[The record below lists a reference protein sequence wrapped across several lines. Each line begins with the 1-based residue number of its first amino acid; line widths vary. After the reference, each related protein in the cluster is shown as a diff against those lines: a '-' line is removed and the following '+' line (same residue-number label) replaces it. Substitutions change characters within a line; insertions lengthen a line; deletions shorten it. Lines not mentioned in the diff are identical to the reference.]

1 MDRKVLSSG
10 ADGEVGRVNTRSRY
24 TGVIRWL
31 LARILIARSERGTR
45 LYFYERDACTI
56 SVRRAWSPP
65 SSLHWTLFGSA
76 EVAPT
81 LPSPLYPP
89 SSKYVLPPSVL
100 EAGLQPSSNADH
112 WSGQS
117 PRSSAKIFLKLVV
130 QSYSPLYSRGSKATV
145 RVGIIF
151 SNPSLGIL
159 HSHDT

>member
-1 MDRKVLSSG
+1 M
-10 ADGEVGRVNTRSRY
+10 
-24 TGVIRWL
+24 
-31 LARILIARSERGTR
+31 IARSERGTR
-45 LYFYERDACTI
+45 LYFYERDVCTI

-81 LPSPLYPP
+81 LSSPLYPP
-89 SSKYVLPPSVL
+89 SSKYALPASEL

-145 RVGIIF
+145 RVGITRNRADKRQSPGLRPAF
-151 SNPSLGIL
+151 GGDMATFNNYVQPVF
-159 HSHDT
+159 